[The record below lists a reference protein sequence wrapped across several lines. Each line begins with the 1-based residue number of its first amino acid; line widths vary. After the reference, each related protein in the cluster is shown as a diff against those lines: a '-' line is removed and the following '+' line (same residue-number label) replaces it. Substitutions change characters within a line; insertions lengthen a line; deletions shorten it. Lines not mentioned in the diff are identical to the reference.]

1 MSESDVA
8 APPASPP
15 PAAVKVEVS
24 ASADEA
30 MNQSVA
36 APKAATPAAST
47 PGTSGAN
54 SWTAG
59 EDSKLTKA
67 LKKVGPEVENR
78 WDKIAK
84 EVGTRNKDQC
94 KKRQKQMNSPAK

>member
-1 MSESDVA
+1 MA
-8 APPASPP
+8 AQLYSSLVLGWATEERD
-15 PAAVKVEVS
+15 AAQ
-24 ASADEA
+24 A
-30 MNQSVA
+30 
-36 APKAATPAAST
+36 AAST
-47 PGTSGAN
+47 PSTPGAR

-84 EVGTRNKDQC
+84 KVGTRNKDQC
-94 KKRQKQMNSPAK
+94 KKRLKKIETLKP